1 MTPTPTDLKNA
12 KEFITQLA
20 RSENDPLDQ
29 DEVNAQAQQTTHL
42 GRPAYISGIRL
53 EHSPKWPYTVTAFEI
68 ICCEGVFLERLQEQ
82 TAD

>member
-12 KEFITQLA
+12 NEPPSGAI
-20 RSENDPLDQ
+20 P
-29 DEVNAQAQQTTHL
+29 TTHL

-68 ICCEGVFLERLQEQ
+68 ICCEGVFIERKQEEGLAQ
-82 TAD
+82 

>member
-12 KEFITQLA
+12 KEFITH
-20 RSENDPLDQ
+20 PIPP
-29 DEVNAQAQQTTHL
+29 QAQQTTPL

-68 ICCEGVFLERLQEQ
+68 ICCEGVFFERKQEEGLAQ
-82 TAD
+82 